1 MRARHVTGIAIA
13 FVVTAAAAVAQDVAE
28 AQKKLLSK
36 RAAEADAYRKLAEA
50 VYGVQ
55 LNSRTY
61 VQDYVTESDE
71 IRGAVD
77 EFIKGIRLGDP
88 VWYDDSSC

>member
-1 MRARHVTGIAIA
+1 MHIRNVTGIAIA
-13 FVVTAAAAVAQDVAE
+13 SIVTVTAAFAQDVAE

-50 VYGVQ
+50 VYGLQ

-61 VQDYVTESDE
+61 VKDYVTESDE
-71 IRGAVD
+71 IHGQVD

-88 VWYDDSSC
+88 LWYDDGSC